1 MKMKKRQ
8 LNSRIAFK
16 VLLQMYF
23 VVLRCRIE
31 DLEKQMLE
39 VKGLFAGIK
48 KKSLQKKINAL
59 KDQI

>member
-8 LNSRIAFK
+8 SNSSIVFK

-39 VKGLFAGIK
+39 VKGMFAGFK
-48 KKSLQKKINAL
+48 KKSLQKKIDAL